1 MFPRDLLH
9 ATASLP
15 KIPTRGALLVLD
27 LQNDFVKPDGG
38 LFVRSTA
45 EFLDTVVGLARSFR
59 DGDGDVIWVQTINE
73 GWRPVVRAGTGVESV
88 LVEREKDKEKGKDT
102 SKQKG
107 KTAPAY
113 ATDPEAFL
121 SVSSPTCCLPKT
133 PGAQFPAAILSAIDS
148 SRDMLLVKSEYSPF
162 QTPSFVQT
170 LRNRLVTELYICG
183 SLSNV
188 SVYAT
193 VLDAVTHGLSVT
205 LVEDCLGFRS
215 YATHVNA
222 MRAMADMLG
231 ADGITAAELLQE
243 NEQKQAERPGQ
254 GAPVRDERTGIE
266 SEMGVL
272 NVCTSIAA
280 KKPSPASPAPSGAS
294 RKRSK
299 KTENNTLGPNDRIG
313 EGDSRV
319 IYDLDLPENT
329 FDLLRNEVNWQKMYH
344 MSGQVPRLVAVQGS
358 IQQGGSIPIYRHPA
372 DESPALFPFSPT
384 VDTIRTVVEKKLG
397 HPLNHVLI
405 QLYRDGQ
412 DRISEHSDKTL
423 DIVRGSYICN
433 VSLGAQRTMTLRTK
447 ASAKAA
453 SSSPGDE
460 TGRQSQRVPLPHNS
474 LFVLGE
480 ETNMR
485 WLHGIRADKRPESTK
500 SPEERAFKGERIS
513 LTFRQIGTFINPEAD
528 TIWGQGAVS
537 KGKDGARKIVHGEG
551 EETERM
557 IRAFGRENHATE
569 FDWAEAYGAG
579 FDVVNF
585 VTTATA
591 KFVSSGD
598 EVQDLQV
605 RLCLT
610 ENGIRYDAVEL
621 GELPLDAKSAV
632 SGQKGPILLDSD
644 GIRCVAGVSN
654 ILTHIGRNRRAQDA
668 PDPDTLLNGQDF
680 ASRLAAITALDT
692 TARSDP
698 SALPSQL
705 SHFESLLKGKTYLPD
720 PGTVFGI
727 DDCALWPVLRY
738 VAEKE
743 GVFEGGKWPGLEAY
757 LGKVGRR
764 GGARNVLG
772 EMKGVGPQ

>member
-1 MFPRDLLH
+1 MFP
-9 ATASLP
+9 TASLP
-15 KIPTRGALLVLD
+15 KIPTRRALLVLD
-27 LQNDFVKPDGG
+27 LQNEFVKPDGA
-38 LFVRSTA
+38 LFVRNTP

-59 DGDGDVIWVQTINE
+59 DGDGAGDVIWVQTVNE

-88 LVEREKDKEKGKDT
+88 LVEDTTDKKKDREGAKEKEKE
-102 SKQKG
+102 KK
-107 KTAPAY
+107 KVY

-121 SVSSPTCCLPKT
+121 SVSDPTCCLPKT

-148 SRDMLLVKSEYSPF
+148 ARDTLLVKSDYSPF
-162 QTPSFVQT
+162 QTPSFVQN

-193 VLDAVTHGLSVT
+193 VLDAVTHGLTVT

-222 MRAMADMLG
+222 MRAMADVLG
-231 ADGITAAELLQE
+231 ANGITAAELLQE
-243 NEQKQAERPGQ
+243 NELEQAERPGQ
-254 GAPVRDERTGIE
+254 APSTDERAGIE
-266 SEMGVL
+266 SEMDVL
-272 NVCTSIAA
+272 NVRTS
-280 KKPSPASPAPSGAS
+280 KGSSVSPAPSGAS
-294 RKRSK
+294 RKKGK
-299 KTENNTLGPNDRIG
+299 KIEKNTLGPDDRIG
-313 EGDSRV
+313 EGDTRV
-319 IYDLDLPENT
+319 IYDLELPENT
-329 FDLLRNEVNWQKMYH
+329 FDLLRSEVNWQKMYH

-358 IQQGGSIPIYRHPA
+358 VQADGSIPIYRHPA
-372 DESPALFPFSPT
+372 DESPALFPFSAT
-384 VDTIRTVVEKKLG
+384 VDMIRAVVEKKLG

-447 ASAKAA
+447 ASAKN
-453 SSSPGDE
+453 SSDSE
-460 TGRQSQRVPLPHNS
+460 SGRQSQRVPLPHNS

-480 ETNMR
+480 QTNMR
-485 WLHGIRADKRPESTK
+485 WLHGIRSDKRPEITK
-500 SPEERAFKGERIS
+500 SAEERAFNGERIS
-513 LTFRQIGTFINPEAD
+513 LTFRQIGTFINPETD
-528 TIWGQGAVS
+528 TIWGQGAAS
-537 KGKDGARKIVHGEG
+537 KDKDGARKIVHGEG

-569 FDWAEAYGAG
+569 FDWDEAYGAG

-585 VTTATA
+585 VTSATA

-598 EVQDLQV
+598 EVEDLQV

-610 ENGIRYDAVEL
+610 ENGVRYDVVDL
-621 GELPLDAKSAV
+621 DELPVDAKNAAA
-632 SGQKGPILLDSD
+632 GQKGPVLLDSD
-644 GIRCVAGVSN
+644 GARCVTGVSA
-654 ILTHIGRNRRAQDA
+654 ILAHVGRNRRAQDT
-668 PDPDTLLNGQDF
+668 PDPDALLNGENLEF
-680 ASRLAAITALDT
+680 RLDAITTLYT
-692 TARSDP
+692 TARTDQ

-705 SHFESLLKGKTYLPD
+705 SRYESLLKGKAYLSD

-743 GVFEGGKWPGLEAY
+743 ENVFEGGKWPGLEAY

-772 EMKGVGPQ
+772 EMRGDS